1 MGEHENYV
9 QVLVRTLQKQV
20 ETLSTILEITKEQSR
35 IADAPDFDEV
45 MLEDTLNRK
54 EVLIARLN
62 ELDAGFTSVYGRV
75 RKEIQARQDDYKED
89 IQQMQSLIK
98 ECTDL
103 GVEIKVLESRNRDKL
118 VQCFS
123 KKQQQ
128 YGSQKTAASVAS
140 HYNQTMNN
148 TKVVDSF
155 FLDRK
160 K

>member
-1 MGEHENYV
+1 MTEQESYV
-9 QVLVRTLQKQV
+9 QVLMRTLQKQV
-20 ETLSTILEITKEQSR
+20 ETLSDILETTKEQSR

-45 MLEDTLNRK
+45 MLEKTLNRK

-62 ELDAGFTSVYGRV
+62 ELDDGFISVYERV
-75 RKEIQARQDDYKED
+75 RKQIKDNQDDYKED
-89 IQQMQSLIK
+89 IRQMQELIK
-98 ECTDL
+98 RCTDL

-123 KKQQQ
+123 NKQKE
-128 YGSQKTAASVAS
+128 YGSQKTAATVAS
-140 HYNQTMNN
+140 HYSQAMNN
-148 TKVVDSF
+148 AKVVDSF

>member
-1 MGEHENYV
+1 MGQQENYV

-20 ETLSTILEITKEQSR
+20 ETLSDILELTKEQSR

-54 EVLIARLN
+54 EVLIAKLN

-75 RKEIQARQDDYKED
+75 RKEIQDKQDDYKEE
-89 IQQMQSLIK
+89 IQQMQDLIK
-98 ECTDL
+98 ECTDF
-103 GVEIKVLESRNRDKL
+103 GVEIKVLEARNRDKL

-123 KKQQQ
+123 NKQKQ

-140 HYNQTMNN
+140 HYSQTMNN

-155 FLDRK
+155 FLDK
-160 K
+160 KK

>member
-1 MGEHENYV
+1 MAEHENYV
-9 QVLVRTLQKQV
+9 QVLVKTLQKQV
-20 ETLSTILEITKEQSR
+20 EALTSILEITKEQSQ
-35 IADAPDFDEV
+35 IADAPDFDEI

-54 EVLIARLN
+54 QILIAKLN
-62 ELDAGFTSVYGRV
+62 ELDDGFTSVYGRV
-75 RKEIQARQDDYKED
+75 RKEIQDKPDNYKED
-89 IQQMQSLIK
+89 IQKMQSLIR

-103 GVEIKVLESRNRDKL
+103 GVEIKVLEARNRDKL

-123 KKQQQ
+123 NKQQQ
-128 YGSQKTAASVAS
+128 YGSQKTAATVAS
-140 HYNQTMNN
+140 HYSQTMNN

>member
-9 QVLVRTLQKQV
+9 QVLIRTLQKQT
-20 ETLSTILEITKEQSR
+20 ETLSDILELTKEQSR

-62 ELDAGFTSVYGRV
+62 ELDDGFTSVYGRV
-75 RKEIQARQDDYKED
+75 RKEIQDKQDDYKED
-89 IQQMQSLIK
+89 IRQMQDLIK

-103 GVEIKVLESRNRDKL
+103 GVEIKVLETRNRDKL

-123 KKQQQ
+123 NKQQQ

-140 HYNQTMNN
+140 HYSQTMNN

-155 FLDRK
+155 FLDQK

>member
-1 MGEHENYV
+1 MGKQENYV
-9 QVLVRTLQKQV
+9 QVLIRTLQKQV
-20 ETLSTILEITKEQSR
+20 EALSSILEITKEQSR

-54 EVLIARLN
+54 EVQIAKLN

-75 RKEIQARQDDYKED
+75 RKEIQDNQDEYKEEVL
-89 IQQMQSLIK
+89 QMQSLIK

-103 GVEIKVLESRNRDKL
+103 GVEIKVLETRNRDKL

-123 KKQQQ
+123 NKQKQ

-140 HYNQTMNN
+140 HYSQTMNN
-148 TKVVDSF
+148 TKVADSF